1 LAIGDIGVKIFDD
14 LLLVYAI
21 EGNKIIE
28 TAKFMSLAAVTSVI
42 IASKVYDS
50 NKTITTA
57 R

>member
-1 LAIGDIGVKIFDD
+1 MAIGDIAIKIFDD
-14 LLLVYAI
+14 FLLVYAI

-50 NKTITTA
+50 NKNLTTA